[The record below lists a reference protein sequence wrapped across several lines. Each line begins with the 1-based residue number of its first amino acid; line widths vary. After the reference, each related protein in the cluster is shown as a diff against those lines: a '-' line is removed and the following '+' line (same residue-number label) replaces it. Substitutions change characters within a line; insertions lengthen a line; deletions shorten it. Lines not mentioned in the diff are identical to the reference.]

1 MILEVLLQQ
10 IIVNFEKNIS
20 HMLLELVIPS
30 FIKFLVILFAVYF
43 GLRFL
48 IRLLWPYF
56 VRYITKK
63 AGEKM
68 QNVFKGFQQEPTEA
82 NNQPKDVP
90 KKSSKIV
97 GEYVDFEEID

>member
-1 MILEVLLQQ
+1 
-10 IIVNFEKNIS
+10 
-20 HMLLELVIPS
+20 MLLELVIPS
-30 FIKFLVILFAVYF
+30 FVKFLVILVAVYF

-48 IRLLWPYF
+48 VRLLWPYF

-68 QNVFKGFQQEPTEA
+68 QNVFKGFQQETEKP
-82 NNQPKDVP
+82 NTHTKDVP
-90 KKSSKIV
+90 KKSSKVV

>member
-1 MILEVLLQQ
+1 MFLG
-10 IIVNFEKNIS
+10 
-20 HMLLELVIPS
+20 LVIPL

-48 IRLLWPYF
+48 LRLLWPYL
-56 VRYITKK
+56 VRYVTKK

-68 QNVFKGFQQEPTEA
+68 QNVFKGFQQETTTT
-82 NNQPKDVP
+82 QTSTKDVP
-90 KKSSKIV
+90 KKSSKVV

>member
-1 MILEVLLQQ
+1 
-10 IIVNFEKNIS
+10 
-20 HMLLELVIPS
+20 MLLELVIPF
-30 FIKFLVILFAVYF
+30 FIKFIVIVLAIYF

-63 AGEKM
+63 ANQKM
-68 QNVFKGFQQEPTEA
+68 QNVFKGFQQETSKNTTA
-82 NNQPKDVP
+82 ATKDVP
-90 KKSSKIV
+90 KKSSKVV